1 MLRNRIHRDG
11 NRKIAPK
18 AALRLKK
25 GAKEARFTLQSQPKD
40 KAANPKN
47 GSSASHRSLQPPQ
60 PTVPAVA
67 LTHSSVTVDTP
78 VVAEKVKDLLRL
90 AQEQGY
96 LTYDDINDALPDEF
110 VTPELLDA
118 IYSKLRGFEVEIV
131 EAPDLERVKQPQPE
145 PAEEEDEGRLD
156 ILDDPVQM
164 YLRQMGKVP
173 LLTREQ
179 EVQICKR
186 IEEGETDGR
195 RILFGFGFTGKEHIA
210 LAEKLLCDP
219 PRERFDRV
227 IVDKK
232 VESRASHLAV
242 LRRLIKQARA
252 LDQKLDKAYDQLR
265 ASKAKGPVPQAV
277 AKYERLQKAL
287 QAAFPKFYYKPK
299 VAEEIMAVSHNV
311 ADQIKSTLRAIEE
324 LQRHRKSA
332 SNTAQLA
339 AERQKLAAL
348 EKFVRLPYDQF
359 LIAHEAMKKAAGRAD
374 EAKCEMAAANLRLV
388 ISIAK
393 KHTNRGLSFLDLIQ
407 EGNMGLMKGVEKFE
421 YQRGYKFST
430 YAIWWIRQAIT
441 RAVAD
446 QARTVRIPVHMI
458 EVINRLMRVQKRL
471 MQELGREAEPEE
483 IADELNLP
491 VERVRSILKM
501 AQQSVSLQAPVG
513 DGDDASVGDFIE
525 DKKAANPSDVTSY
538 SLLKDTLGDVLAT
551 LTERERKIVEMRFGL
566 VDGYER
572 TLEEIGRQYNVTRER
587 IRQIEAKALRKMRH
601 PTRLRHLQ
609 GFLESEETIFQ

>member
-1 MLRNRIHRDG
+1 
-11 NRKIAPK
+11 
-18 AALRLKK
+18 
-25 GAKEARFTLQSQPKD
+25 
-40 KAANPKN
+40 
-47 GSSASHRSLQPPQ
+47 
-60 PTVPAVA
+60 
-67 LTHSSVTVDTP
+67 
-78 VVAEKVKDLLRL
+78 
-90 AQEQGY
+90 
-96 LTYDDINDALPDEF
+96 
-110 VTPELLDA
+110 
-118 IYSKLRGFEVEIV
+118 
-131 EAPDLERVKQPQPE
+131 
-145 PAEEEDEGRLD
+145 
-156 ILDDPVQM
+156 
-164 YLRQMGKVP
+164 
-173 LLTREQ
+173 
-179 EVQICKR
+179 
-186 IEEGETDGR
+186 
-195 RILFGFGFTGKEHIA
+195 
-210 LAEKLLCDP
+210 
-219 PRERFDRV
+219 
-227 IVDKK
+227 
-232 VESRASHLAV
+232 
-242 LRRLIKQARA
+242 LRRLIKRARELDLA
-252 LDQKLDKAYDQLR
+252 LDKTYDQIRAANGKGPAARTLAKYQKLHKN
-265 ASKAKGPVPQAV
+265 
-277 AKYERLQKAL
+277 LQG
-287 QAAFPKFYYKPK
+287 AFPKFFYKPK
-299 VAEEIMAVSHNV
+299 VAEEIMVVSDNV
-311 ADQIKSTLRAIEE
+311 ADQIRATVRALEE

-332 SNTAQLA
+332 SVNGQIQ
-339 AERQKLAAL
+339 AEKNKLTAL
-348 EKFVRLPYDQF
+348 EKFVRMPRDQF
-359 LIAHEAMKKAAGRAD
+359 LLAHASMKKAAGRAD

-393 KHTNRGLSFLDLIQ
+393 NHTNRGLSFLDLIQ

>member
-1 MLRNRIHRDG
+1 MSRKRISLMNG
-11 NRKIAPK
+11 PGIGKPLAGSGG
-18 AALRLKK
+18 AVAKK
-25 GAKEARFTLQSQPKD
+25 ARFSFDSPSNGKT
-40 KAANPKN
+40 NPGN
-47 GSSASHRSLQPPQ
+47 GHTHNGDHPAPTEAVPPSVL
-60 PTVPAVA
+60 TALPAGM
-67 LTHSSVTVDTP
+67 VTIDSP
-78 VVAEKVKDLLRL
+78 IILEKIKELLRL
-90 AQEQGY
+90 AQDQGY
-96 LTYDDINDALPDEF
+96 LTYDDINDALPDEV
-110 VTPELLDA
+110 VTPEVLDA

-131 EAPDLERVKQPQPE
+131 EAPDLERPKPAE
-145 PAEEEDEGRLD
+145 PAEEEEESRLD

-186 IEEGETDGR
+186 IEEGETAAR
-195 RILFGFGFTGKEHIA
+195 RILFGFGFTGKEHVA
-210 LAEKLLCDP
+210 LAEKLLSDP

-232 VESRASHLAV
+232 VESRASHLTI
-242 LRRLIKQARA
+242 LRRLVKRARS
-252 LDQKLDKAYDQLR
+252 LDLQLDKAFDQTLP
-265 ASKAKGPVPQAV
+265 ALGKPVAPKALKDF
-277 AKYERLQKAL
+277 ERLNKAL
-287 QAAFPKFYYKPK
+287 QESFPKFYYKPK
-299 VAEEIMAVSHNV
+299 VSEEIMLVSDNV
-311 ADQIKSTLRAIEE
+311 SDQIQTSLRAIQD
-324 LQRHRKSA
+324 LQQRRKSA
-332 SNTAQLA
+332 GVTSQLA
-339 AERQKLAAL
+339 AERAKLAAL
-348 EKFVRLPYDQF
+348 EKFVRMPHEQF
-359 LIAHEAMKKAAGRAD
+359 TAAHREMKKAASRAD

-483 IADELNLP
+483 IADELNLT
-491 VERVRSILKM
+491 VERVRAILKM

-538 SLLKDTLGDVLAT
+538 SLLKDTLSDVLAT
-551 LTERERKIVEMRFGL
+551 LTERERRIVEMRFGL

-609 GFLESEETIFQ
+609 GFLESEQTIFQ